1 MIIND
6 KERSILQKYRPL
18 LESNPPQIQEFYENL
33 IMEENLS
40 NLCIGKFIRMFPV
53 RARQRILHSL
63 DYLPQGFLARAPM
76 EFITIL
82 SQIGTIGEQ
91 CFLQCPD
98 LVTVK
103 FEPNSIC
110 RHIHDKAFDRCISLV
125 RVILPKSI
133 NSLGSKCFQGCDQL
147 TELQYEGTAVEF
159 SIIHLAK
166 DWLEESKIKKIIC
179 SDKELNLN
187 G

>member
-1 MIIND
+1 MILND

-18 LESNPPQIQEFYENL
+18 LESDPPQIQEFYDKL
-33 IMEENLS
+33 IMDEDLPNLW
-40 NLCIGKFIRMFPV
+40 IGKFIRMFPTK
-53 RARQRILHSL
+53 ARQRILHSL
-63 DYLPQGFLARAPM
+63 DYLPQGFLARAPI
-76 EFITIL
+76 EFITIP
-82 SQIGTIGEQ
+82 SQIETIGEQ

-98 LVTVK
+98 LASVK

-125 RVILPKSI
+125 KVILPKSI
-133 NSLGSKCFQGCDQL
+133 NSLGSECFRGCDGL
-147 TELQYEGTAVEF
+147 TELHYEGTALQF

-166 DWLEESKIKKIIC
+166 DWLKGSSIKKIIC
-179 SDKELNLN
+179 SDKELKVN